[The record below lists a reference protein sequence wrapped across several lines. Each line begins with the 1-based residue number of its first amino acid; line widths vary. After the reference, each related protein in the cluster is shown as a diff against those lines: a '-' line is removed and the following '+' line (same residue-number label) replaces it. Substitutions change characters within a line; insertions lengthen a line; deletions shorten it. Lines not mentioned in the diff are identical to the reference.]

1 MEYLFKNS
9 AKLLDNTL
17 AGKRYDET
25 KIARNSL
32 VRMKLIMAGE
42 NEITDIALSMT
53 KRSHPKFYHRRLIKE
68 GNSAIIGMI
77 DGFLNIYNG
86 NFTQQKFS
94 QHVEGLISKISI
106 SQKLVSNGRHSV
118 YKARERLASFSQKNA
133 AKGNI
138 IFSVLNSYETTFQNE
153 LAILSLLKEMLKEM
167 LKNVQNIGSFETALA
182 SYNRASLKLNIL
194 IERRMELALGRQRN
208 LGPLVR

>member
-1 MEYLFKNS
+1 
-9 AKLLDNTL
+9 
-17 AGKRYDET
+17 
-25 KIARNSL
+25 
-32 VRMKLIMAGE
+32 
-42 NEITDIALSMT
+42 IALSMT

-106 SQKLVSNGRHSV
+106 SKKLVSNGRHSV
-118 YKARERLASFSQKNA
+118 YKARQRLASFSQKNA

-153 LAILSLLKEMLKEM
+153 LAILSLLKQM

>member
-1 MEYLFKNS
+1 MPNHANAMPGCSHS
-9 AKLLDNTL
+9 AEEQN
-17 AGKRYDET
+17 R
-25 KIARNSL
+25 
-32 VRMKLIMAGE
+32 
-42 NEITDIALSMT
+42 
-53 KRSHPKFYHRRLIKE
+53 IKE
-68 GNSAIIGMI
+68 GNSAIIGLI
-77 DGFLNIYNG
+77 DGFLNVYNG

-153 LAILSLLKEMLKEM
+153 LAILSLLKQM